1 MFPSQHKHHHN
12 QTKQSISVGNYI
24 DCGCDGTLVNVT
36 FNKIQLSSFTQ
47 QMNHLQARKILYNL
61 EFEWEIGIDVFIAEL
76 CWGQGHVIGVQC
88 VQESS
93 EIFLE

>member
-12 QTKQSISVGNYI
+12 QTKQSLSVGNYI
-24 DCGCDGTLVNVT
+24 DCGCDGTLVNAT

-61 EFEWEIGIDVFIAEL
+61 EYE
-76 CWGQGHVIGVQC
+76 
-88 VQESS
+88 
-93 EIFLE
+93 